1 MSPEDMSFALWQ
13 MEQHELKRV
22 KEALRQADSGRLVP
36 HLTVRQ
42 LFPLRPTPDASVA
55 VYGRV
60 SPKTN
65 ISWSDA
71 VVADLR
77 SSCEY
82 FEQCSSGIDLR
93 DHARDGIFSTVEI
106 ISKRP
111 DIGRSGRV
119 RGTREWDSGF
129 ESPTIVYRELAGE
142 IQVLGVLVS
151 RRQWPHMKTGTV

>member
-60 SPKTN
+60 SPKIN

-82 FEQCSSGIDLR
+82 FEQCSSGIDFR
-93 DHARDGIFSTVEI
+93 DHALDGIFSTVEI
-106 ISKRP
+106 IAN
-111 DIGRSGRV
+111 V
-119 RGTREWDSGF
+119 
-129 ESPTIVYRELAGE
+129 PTLA
-142 IQVLGVLVS
+142 VLGEYEVQESGIQASKARRLSAVNSLVKS
-151 RRQWPHMKTGTV
+151 KFWECLFHVDNGLT